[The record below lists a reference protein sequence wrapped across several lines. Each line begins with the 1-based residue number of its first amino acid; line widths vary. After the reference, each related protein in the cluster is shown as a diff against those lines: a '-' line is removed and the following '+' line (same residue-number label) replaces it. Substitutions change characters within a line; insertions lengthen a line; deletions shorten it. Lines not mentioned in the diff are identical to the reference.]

1 MPKYYYHCNNCEDSF
16 YAYHLMNETQA
27 ECTMC
32 GSAEIEKLLTKPLY
46 IKHNTQGQKTGEVTK
61 KYIDDNKK
69 LLDEMKKEA
78 TSKMYD

>member
-1 MPKYYYHCNNCEDSF
+1 
-16 YAYHLMNETQA
+16 
-27 ECTMC
+27 MC
-32 GSAEIEKLLTKPLY
+32 GLTEIEKLLTKPLY
-46 IKHNTQGQKTGEVTK
+46 IKNNVQNQKTGEVTK